1 MTGEGKIMGPQSRAA
16 SREDQRSRPG
26 FYCADESKTSHS
38 DPAKLLSGPVIAAV
52 NSQELF
58 ETALLVPTRCLFIL
72 TGNPLA
78 LPGMLKRAQD
88 HGKLCMVNMDFLD
101 GLSRDRYAVE
111 FLAASGVTGVVSTR
125 SDTLKSA
132 QGLGLMTVLRTFGI
146 DTAAVTA
153 AKKSLAQ
160 FRPDAVEV
168 LPAMV
173 APRVGRFL
181 RDAYPDLTVIG
192 GGLIETVKEIEG
204 LLSEGVHAITT
215 SNTRLWLI

>member
-1 MTGEGKIMGPQSRAA
+1 MGPQSRVA
-16 SREDQRSRPG
+16 SKEDQRSRPG
-26 FYCADESKTSHS
+26 FYCAAESKTNLSNS
-38 DPAKLLSGPVIAAV
+38 AKLLSGPVIAAV
-52 NSQELF
+52 NSQEIF

-72 TGNPLA
+72 TGNPLI
-78 LPGMLKRAQD
+78 LPGMLKRARD
-88 HGKLCMVNMDFLD
+88 HGKLCLVNMDFLD

-168 LPAMV
+168 LPAMA
-173 APRVGRFL
+173 APRVGRAL

>member
-1 MTGEGKIMGPQSRAA
+1 MTGEGKLMGSQSKSA
-16 SREDQRSRPG
+16 SREDQSSRPG
-26 FYCADESKTSHS
+26 FYCADESKTNLST
-38 DPAKLLSGPVIAAV
+38 PGKLLSGPVIAAV

-58 ETALLVPTRCLFIL
+58 EKALLVPTRCLFIL
-72 TGNPLA
+72 TGNPLV

-88 HGKLCMVNMDFLD
+88 HGKFCMVNMDFLD

-173 APRVGRFL
+173 APRVGKCL
-181 RDAYPDLTVIG
+181 RDAYPDLTIIG

-204 LLSEGVHAITT
+204 LLSEGIHAITT